1 MVDDPSTEALI
12 SWSPNNDNSFVIWD
26 ENVFAAQLLPK
37 YFKTNTLASFV
48 RQLNIYSIMGWGI
61 TTACFLIKQM
71 GPLISKQDFVINSSR
86 LCMDNMARLR

>member
-1 MVDDPSTEALI
+1 MVRRSIEDGIPIPPFLLKCYDMVDDPPTEALI

-48 RQLNIYSIMGWGI
+48 RQLNIYFSNHGRLVL
-61 TTACFLIKQM
+61 FL
-71 GPLISKQDFVINSSR
+71 GSGAF
-86 LCMDNMARLR
+86 